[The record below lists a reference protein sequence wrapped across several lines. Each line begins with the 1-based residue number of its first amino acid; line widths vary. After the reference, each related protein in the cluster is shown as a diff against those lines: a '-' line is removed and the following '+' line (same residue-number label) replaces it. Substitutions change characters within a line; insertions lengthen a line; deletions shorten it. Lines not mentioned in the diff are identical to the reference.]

1 MGTDFF
7 QFGPFGAEMIGFK
20 EGWGPKSLSVYE
32 NLSKLG
38 RSLQSQFTL
47 PLLVTFIKFQ
57 YAMES

>member
-7 QFGPFGAEMIGFK
+7 QFGPLGVKIIGFK
-20 EGWGPKSLSVYE
+20 EGWGPKSLVYE
-32 NLSKLG
+32 NISKLG

-47 PLLVTFIKFQ
+47 PLLVTIIKVQ